1 MCNGRIY
8 SVMSIIR
15 KVCENTL
22 KGVNADI
29 RGFMV
34 DGEKKVSNKFI
45 QPFMGDNWVQDAT
58 LANVRSEMVKNA
70 INTLTISGSLNP
82 NILKGL

>member
-45 QPFMGDNWVQDAT
+45 QPFMGDNWV
-58 LANVRSEMVKNA
+58 
-70 INTLTISGSLNP
+70 
-82 NILKGL
+82 